1 MLLSLRGAT
10 ATETTFGRAVKLIFF
25 PHLAVRRLLFFII
38 NFFARGG
45 AVHPYAYPPALQAA
59 ESLGSTHTN
68 VLLVCC
74 TSASMRVAPQAPERL
89 LYATNIFSK
98 PTLSLAVIFRGL
110 AIPILLQGVK
120 PRPAAHAPVADVL
133 SAP

>member
-1 MLLSLRGAT
+1 MGTFSLL
-10 ATETTFGRAVKLIFF
+10 
-25 PHLAVRRLLFFII
+25 
-38 NFFARGG
+38 NFYARGG
-45 AVHPYAYPPALQAA
+45 TAHPFANPAALQAA
-59 ESLGSTHTN
+59 ESLT
-68 VLLVCC
+68 
-74 TSASMRVAPQAPERL
+74 PQAPERL

-98 PTLSLAVIFRGL
+98 PARSLAVIFRGI